1 MQVARRPSPR
11 NQFPRPAT
19 VTLPEA
25 GVLGA
30 LTVIASKAVTLPVA
44 IDHASGLTAAN
55 REGQDATRAARC
67 VRSHSS
73 PASQI
78 A

>member
-1 MQVARRPSPR
+1 VEGEVLPPVKDTPPSSRVIRPR
-11 NQFPRPAT
+11 I
-19 VTLPEA
+19 

-55 REGQDATRAARC
+55 REGQDATRAVRC